1 MSSIPHSA
9 LAAALFRS
17 PLFLLETCVHHPQN
31 ADGAADFCNHNTAYR
46 FDRRCC
52 SLAEKSSFSFFIS
65 AAAIFNFVGT
75 MGDTCTV
82 VLR

>member
-1 MSSIPHSA
+1 LIDYRKT
-9 LAAALFRS
+9 AAFQQKTNRS
-17 PLFLLETCVHHPQN
+17 GGNSLHQGRN
-31 ADGAADFCNHNTAYR
+31 NTAYR